1 MGCPIIEL
9 SLGVLVNHQYEFG
22 TPGASLSGESFYD
35 KRKRA
40 DVGASGERRTAD
52 LLRGIQQHR
61 HLPNRFAVIHDV
73 MLPSDRYTA
82 NIDHIV
88 IAGKSVLIIDSK
100 VWSSGLYATFKGK
113 TYVLHSK
120 KTRTQYNKMVA
131 RFEAGDHKTLPMT
144 LNILNEWTKQH
155 GLNQVNFMNP
165 LMIVWPPE
173 GKNNPSV
180 RFYTPP
186 GVTAAVTPEVAR
198 VRLAKSIPTQPPNQ
212 QLLDLFLSLM
222 SG

>member
-1 MGCPIIEL
+1 M
-9 SLGVLVNHQYEFG
+9 NHQREFG
-22 TPGASLSGESFYD
+22 TPGASLSGDSFYD

-52 LLRGIQQHR
+52 LLRALQQRR
-61 HLPNRFAVIHDV
+61 HPANQFAVIHDV

-88 IAGKSVLIIDSK
+88 IAGKTVMIIDSK
-100 VWSSGLYATFKGK
+100 VWSSGLYVTFKGK

-120 KTRTQYNKMVA
+120 KTRTQYNKMIA

-144 LNILNEWTKQH
+144 LNILNEWTRQH
-155 GLNQVNFMNP
+155 GMNQVIFTNP

-173 GKNNPSV
+173 GKSNPSV

-186 GVTAAVTPEVAR
+186 GVTTAMTPEVAR
-198 VRLAKSIPTQPPNQ
+198 VRLARSILDQAPNQ
-212 QLLDLFLSLM
+212 QLLNLFLSLLP
-222 SG
+222 G

>member
-1 MGCPIIEL
+1 
-9 SLGVLVNHQYEFG
+9 VNNQYEFG

-40 DVGASGERRTAD
+40 DIGASGERRTAD
-52 LLRGIQQHR
+52 LLRAIQQKR
-61 HLPNRFAVIHDV
+61 HPSKRFTVIHDL
-73 MLPSDRYTA
+73 MLPSDKYTV

-88 IAGKSVLIIDSK
+88 IAGDNVLIIDSK
-100 VWSSGLYATFKGK
+100 VWSSGFYATFKGK

-120 KTRTQYNKMVA
+120 KTRTQYNKMIA
-131 RFEAGDHKTLPMT
+131 KFEAADHKTLPMT
-144 LNILNEWTKQH
+144 LSVLHEWASHHGMKQIT
-155 GLNQVNFMNP
+155 FMNP

-186 GVTAAVTPEVAR
+186 GVTSAVTPEEAR
-198 VRLAKSIPTQPPNQ
+198 VRLTRSIPDQQANQ
-212 QLLDLFLSLM
+212 QLLNLFLLLIP
-222 SG
+222 G